1 MYNDKQ
7 QHSIKV
13 SVCDVIK
20 VSVCDVIKVSVCNV
34 IKVLVEVR
42 IAKWFDQA
50 GICKQRWI

>member
-1 MYNDKQ
+1 MYDDKQ

-20 VSVCDVIKVSVCNV
+20 VS
-34 IKVLVEVR
+34 VEVR

>member
-1 MYNDKQ
+1 MYDDKQ

-20 VSVCDVIKVSVCNV
+20 VSVCNVIKVS
-34 IKVLVEVR
+34 VEVR

-50 GICKQRWI
+50 GICKQRWT